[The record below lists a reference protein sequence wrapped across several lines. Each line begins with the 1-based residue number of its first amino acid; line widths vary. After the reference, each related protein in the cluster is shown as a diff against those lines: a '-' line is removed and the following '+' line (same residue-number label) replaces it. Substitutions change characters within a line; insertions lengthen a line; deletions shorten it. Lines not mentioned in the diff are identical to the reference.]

1 MIRKMLVIAAAIAM
15 PTAAVAGVTA
25 VTGAGTASA
34 KALPPVPITCGLS
47 GTVTFSKPGLSYA
60 GSITNKTVEKT
71 KTDIVPAGGDV
82 ACPIKAIKNKI
93 LTTPTQCWSVLPT
106 YVSKTDFSGGTP
118 VSGAAPICSVN
129 TKGTAVTNGTMTAD
143 AAGVKAAIKDQFYYD
158 TASSLASAGTADI
171 AASLAAGI
179 PTSDNGT
186 KVTLE
191 VTASNVASILPGHA
205 CGSDIGFGLTGDVVL
220 TGTTTP
226 VTLGSDNH
234 NATYSLAI
242 CLTGDT
248 GTGTTGAFF
257 ADYLSA
263 AGGNTALTI
272 ASAILGTASTLSIS

>member
-34 KALPPVPITCGLS
+34 KALPPVAISCGLS

-60 GSITNKTVEKT
+60 GSITNKTVEDT
-71 KTDIVPAGGDV
+71 KTDIVPGGGG

-93 LTTPTQCWSVLPT
+93 ATTPTQCWSVLPT

-129 TKGTAVTNGTMTAD
+129 TKGTAVTNGTLTAD
-143 AAGVKAAIKDQFYYD
+143 VAGVKAAIKDQFYYD
-158 TASSLASAGTADI
+158 TASSLATAGTAEI

-179 PTSDNGT
+179 PTTDNGT

-191 VTASNVASILPGHA
+191 VTAPNVGSILPGGA
-205 CGSDIGFGLTGDVVL
+205 CGSDIGFSLTGDVVL
-220 TGTTTP
+220 AGTTTP
-226 VTLGSDNH
+226 VTLGTDNH
-234 NATYSLAI
+234 DATYSLAI
-242 CLTGDT
+242 CLTGDA
-248 GTGTTGAFF
+248 GTGTTGGFF

-263 AGGNTALTI
+263 AGGSTSVTI
-272 ASAILGTASTLSIS
+272 ASATLGTASNLSIS